1 MQISRPNV
9 PAHLP
14 AHQLRGMRGFLLF
27 WFGQLVSL
35 LGTSMSRFALTIW
48 AWQITGQATALALVG
63 FFSFAPVVLVS
74 PLAGAL
80 VDRLPRKLVLMLSDL
95 AAGLSTLAILLLY
108 MTDNLEIWHLY
119 VAGAF
124 AGAFES
130 FQFPAFSAAISS
142 MLPKE
147 QYGRANGL
155 LSLAE
160 SATAI
165 AAPVLA
171 GLLLALIGIG
181 GILVI
186 DAVTF
191 VFAVSML
198 AFIFIPQPQRSATD
212 SGEDRGSLWFEIVY
226 GFRYIL
232 DRPSLLGLQLL
243 FLAANLLGSI
253 GMILIAPMIL
263 ARSGNSELALASV
276 QSFMG
281 MGGVV
286 GGLLMSTWGGPS
298 RRVHGVLL
306 GFIASSLA
314 QAWLGTGQTLWVW
327 SAAAFASLLVL
338 PILNGSNQA
347 IWQAKIAPTVQGRV
361 FATRRMIAQIS
372 APVGTLV
379 AGPLADRFFEPAMR
393 SGGALA
399 PLLGWLVGTG
409 PGAGMG
415 LLIVLTGTIGVGIGL
430 AGYAIPAIR
439 NAEDILPDHAPAQ
452 PARSR
457 PELKPPG

>member
-1 MQISRPNV
+1 MTQATQPQPPSRQV
-9 PAHLP
+9 S
-14 AHQLRGMRGFLLF
+14 GMRGFLIF

-35 LGTSMSRFALTIW
+35 LGTQMSRFALTIW
-48 AWQITGQATALALVG
+48 AWEITGQATALALVG

-108 MTDNLEIWHLY
+108 TTGNLEIWHLY

-124 AGAFES
+124 SGTFES
-130 FQFPAFSAAISS
+130 FQFPAFSAAIST

-160 SATAI
+160 SATSI
-165 AAPVLA
+165 AAPILA
-171 GLLLALIGIG
+171 GLLLALIGID
-181 GILVI
+181 GILLIDVI
-186 DAVTF
+186 TF
-191 VFAVSML
+191 TFAVSVL
-198 AFIFIPQPQRSATD
+198 IFIFIPQPQRTAEDT
-212 SGEDRGSLWFEIVY
+212 GEDQGSLWYEIVY

-232 DRPSLLGLQLL
+232 ARPSLLGLQLL
-243 FLAANLLGSI
+243 FMAANLLGAI
-253 GMILIAPMIL
+253 GFILVPAMVL
-263 ARSGNSELALASV
+263 ARTANNELALATV

-281 MGGVV
+281 IGGVI
-286 GGLLMSTWGGPS
+286 GGVLMSTWGGPK

-306 GFIASSLA
+306 GFIGSSLC

-327 SAAAFASLLVL
+327 AAAAAASLLIM

-347 IWQAKIAPTVQGRV
+347 IWQAKVAPTVQGRV

-372 APVGTLV
+372 APVGTLM
-379 AGPLADRFFEPAMR
+379 AGPLADYLFEPAMR
-393 SGGALA
+393 PGGVLA
-399 PLLGWLVGTG
+399 PVFGGLVGTG

-415 LLIVLTGTIGVGIGL
+415 LLIFLTGALGVGIGIV
-430 AGYAIPAIR
+430 GYLVPAIR
-439 NAEDILPDHAPAQ
+439 NAETLLPDHSQERVSA
-452 PARSR
+452 
-457 PELKPPG
+457 

>member
-1 MQISRPNV
+1 
-9 PAHLP
+9 
-14 AHQLRGMRGFLLF
+14 MRGFLLF
-27 WFGQLVSL
+27 WFGQFVSL

-48 AWQITGQATALALVG
+48 AWEITGQATALALVG

-108 MTDNLEIWHLY
+108 TTGRLEIWHLY

-155 LSLAE
+155 LALAE

-198 AFIFIPQPQRSATD
+198 AFIFIPQPQRSAAD
-212 SGEDRGSLWFEIVY
+212 SGEDQGSLWFEIIY

-253 GMILIAPMIL
+253 GMILVSPMIL

-276 QSFMG
+276 QSAMG

-327 SAAAFASLLVL
+327 SAAAFGSLLVL
-338 PILNGSNQA
+338 PVLNGSNQA
-347 IWQAKIAPTVQGRV
+347 LWQAKVAPTVQGRV

-379 AGPLADRFFEPAMR
+379 AGPLADQIFEPAMR

-399 PLLGWLVGTG
+399 PLFGRLVGTG

-415 LLIVLTGTIGVGIGL
+415 LLIVLTGVIGVGVGL

-439 NAEDILPDHAPAQ
+439 NAETILPDHAP
-452 PARSR
+452 S
-457 PELKPPG
+457 